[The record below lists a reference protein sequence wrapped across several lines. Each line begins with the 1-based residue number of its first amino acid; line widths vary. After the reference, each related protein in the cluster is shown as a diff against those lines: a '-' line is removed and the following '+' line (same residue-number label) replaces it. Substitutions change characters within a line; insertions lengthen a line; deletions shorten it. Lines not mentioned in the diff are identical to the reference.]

1 MEKNQHCR
9 SGVLSGSHSYVAGNS
24 AENVSGSGDRVFER
38 QKQFNDLRLV
48 WESEIQIS
56 EQAILVAEGTT
67 LIRRWNLL
75 GIRTTFLKHSDG
87 YFLNIRTLKHFS
99 HS

>member
-1 MEKNQHCR
+1 MERNQHCR

-38 QKQFNDLRLV
+38 QKQFNDLRPVWEVSGSGDRVFERQKQFNDLRPV

-56 EQAILVAEGTT
+56 EQAILVAEDTT
-67 LIRRWNLL
+67 LIRREK
-75 GIRTTFLKHSDG
+75 IHR
-87 YFLNIRTLKHFS
+87 R
-99 HS
+99 

>member
-1 MEKNQHCR
+1 MERNQHCR

-24 AENVSGSGDRVFER
+24 AENVNGSGDRVFER
-38 QKQFNDLRLV
+38 QKQFNDLRPV

-67 LIRRWNLL
+67 LIRREKYTEDSNLYKATA
-75 GIRTTFLKHSDG
+75 R
-87 YFLNIRTLKHFS
+87 RR
-99 HS
+99 

>member
-1 MEKNQHCR
+1 MERNQNCR
-9 SGVLSGSHSYVAGNS
+9 SGVLSGSHSYVVGNC

-38 QKQFNDLRLV
+38 QKQFNDLRPV

-67 LIRRWNLL
+67 LIRREK
-75 GIRTTFLKHSDG
+75 IHR
-87 YFLNIRTLKHFS
+87 R
-99 HS
+99 